1 MASPRTVVITGAAG
15 GIGRTYAERFA
26 AAGDA
31 VVVVD
36 IADGEETVAAV
47 RAAGGDAL
55 WIACDLTDPGSVTSL
70 AAEVEERFGGCD
82 VLVNNAVAYA
92 TGLLEELTFEQW
104 RNVIGVGLD
113 GPFLMCQAF
122 VPGMRERGWGRV
134 INISS
139 NTIGMKIDN
148 RIPYLSAKM
157 GVIGLTRALASEV
170 GADGIT
176 VNAVAPGLVRTD
188 KTWAFLGESGFFDVM
203 AARQA
208 IHRTETPDDLAG
220 TLLFLASD
228 DAAFITGQTIVVDG
242 GLVRH

>member
-1 MASPRTVVITGAAG
+1 MRSPRTVVITGAAG

-26 AAGDA
+26 AAGDN
-31 VVVVD
+31 VVVADIVD
-36 IADGEETVAAV
+36 GGETVAAV
-47 RAAGGDAL
+47 QAQGGNAR
-55 WIACDLTDPGSVTSL
+55 WIACDLTQPDSVASL
-70 AAEVEERFGGCD
+70 AAEVDDLFGGCD

-92 TGLLEELTFEQW
+92 AGLLEELSFEQW
-104 RNVIGVGLD
+104 RSVIAVGLD
-113 GPFLMCQAF
+113 GAFLTCQAF
-122 VPGMRERGWGRV
+122 VPGMRARGWGRV

-139 NTIGMKIDN
+139 NTIGMTIDK

-176 VNAVAPGLVRTD
+176 ANAVAPGLVRTD

-208 IHRTETPDDLAG
+208 IHRTQVPDDLAG